1 MREEY
6 KKMSELELEKNEL
19 KNTIEQLEVLLDKFI
34 DKDNYIKKVVK
45 DFPNNMMLGK
55 EIRAYYIKHGLY
67 VDNDK
72 SQLSLFDE

>member
-34 DKDNYIKKVVK
+34 DKDNYIKKMVK

-67 VDNDK
+67 ADNDN